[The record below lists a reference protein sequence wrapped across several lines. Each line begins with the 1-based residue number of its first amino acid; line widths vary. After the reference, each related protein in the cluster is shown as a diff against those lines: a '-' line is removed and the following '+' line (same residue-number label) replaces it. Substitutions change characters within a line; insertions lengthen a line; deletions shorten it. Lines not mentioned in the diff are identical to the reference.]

1 LASRSESYYAGENR
15 AAMALSLEVLPTLLA
30 DEVIH

>member
-1 LASRSESYYAGENR
+1 VKSYCVGENR